1 MSKPVDSVVVPFN
14 PADPFERVARG
25 LHSLWMKDKSLG
37 WEKATYYVDNY
48 PDLKDSVLKENPDV
62 KNKPKAI
69 SREVNER
76 LDRKYL
82 LTYRRP
88 IEIGRKFRSDAL
100 QLTEL
105 WADIFLVNKE
115 LCSYESYRH
124 IANSSLPIE
133 TKNELRAWIED
144 EAVTQKQLRQRIREL
159 VDERKGIYEPDFPVK
174 YGNWWNFGRVESE
187 LGEFK
192 GGIHPYVVA
201 NLLYYF
207 TDPGDTVI
215 DPMAGGDTA
224 FRVTQTFKFF
234 KKRDELLRFSGQR
247 TVLRT
252 DISPTND
259 EIEKADILEGLP
271 WDDQTADFCLF
282 DPPYYLVPEAYYKP
296 FGTSMAD
303 WCCNCQQALGQ
314 ISRVLKPGGL
324 VAAITDD
331 YLRSDEFQPLAASL
345 FESATAVGFQ
355 PVATIYNPYANFVAT
370 MDSRTMA
377 RQKKNRL
384 ISNATK
390 IIHVLSKPE

>member
-25 LHSLWMKDKSLG
+25 LHHLGTQGQSLD
-37 WEKATYYVDNY
+37 WERATYYVDNY
-48 PDLKDSVLKENPDV
+48 PDLEGEVLQEDPKL
-62 KNKPKAI
+62 KGKRKAI

-76 LDRKYL
+76 LDKTHWKIYEQPTL
-82 LTYRRP
+82 
-88 IEIGRKFRSDAL
+88 IGRSFRSHTL
-100 QLTEL
+100 QVHDL
-105 WADIFLVNKE
+105 WPEVFAVNRKS
-115 LCSYESYRH
+115 CAYDHYMR
-124 IANSSLPIE
+124 IAICSLPSE
-133 TKNELRAWIED
+133 TKEELRAWIESGP
-144 EAVTQKQLRQRIREL
+144 VTQEQLRRRIREL

-215 DPMAGGDTA
+215 DPMAGGDTT

-234 KKRDELLRFSGQR
+234 KKQDELLRFSGQR

-259 EIEKADILEGLP
+259 GIEKADILEGLP
-271 WDDQTADFCLF
+271 WDDQAADFCLF
-282 DPPYYLVPEAYYKP
+282 DPPYYLVPDGYYKP
-296 FGTSMAD
+296 FGESMAD

-331 YLRSDEFQPLAASL
+331 YLRSDEFQPLSASL
-345 FESATAVGFQ
+345 FEAATAVGFQ
-355 PVATIYNPYANFVAT
+355 PVSTIYNPYANFVAT

-384 ISNATK
+384 LSNATK